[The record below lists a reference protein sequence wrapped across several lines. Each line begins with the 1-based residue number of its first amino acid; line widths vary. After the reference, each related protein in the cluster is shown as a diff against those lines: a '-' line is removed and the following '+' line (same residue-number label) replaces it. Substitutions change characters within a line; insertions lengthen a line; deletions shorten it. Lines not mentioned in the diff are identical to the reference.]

1 MKGASKMKTRKN
13 AETIAVV
20 RERERERAVFRWNR
34 A

>member
-20 RERERERAVFRWNR
+20 RERERERAMFR
-34 A
+34 